1 MKYLSII
8 MLSFFFMLTGFPKN
22 ECLNKQET
30 IDVEQVMNAPG
41 PRDGYLKV
49 YKDQYGWWRL
59 MATNESD
66 VCLSITVNIKFADS
80 GEIIQVTETIA
91 AGASN
96 VEMFKS
102 KDKFDMIVSSKK
114 VKEVSSAWCN

>member
-1 MKYLSII
+1 MKYLSIL

-66 VCLSITVNIKFADS
+66 VCLSITINIKFADS
-80 GEIIQVTETIA
+80 GKIIQVTETIA

>member
-1 MKYLSII
+1 

-80 GEIIQVTETIA
+80 GEIIQLSETIA

-96 VEMFKS
+96 VEMFRS
-102 KDKFDMIVSSKK
+102 KDKFDKIDSSIK